1 MLVGS
6 DSNAHPPFSSPTT
19 HAHLPDRLHS
29 RKHLHRRPE
38 STLVLCTANT
48 QVKREKGYDIPAVST
63 SWTRSPPRRTA
74 SRWRMLCAFWRS
86 PLRQSFTTFAAIAR
100 DRVQIRSASSDNQSI
115 ERQPDATRRAFA
127 VCHCTRLRWF
137 GGMTAGLLR
146 LYPNHVTC
154 LASPTEPD

>member
-19 HAHLPDRLHS
+19 HAHRPDRLYS
-29 RKHLHRRPE
+29 RKHLHPRPGVH
-38 STLVLCTANT
+38 SRPLYS
-48 QVKREKGYDIPAVST
+48 KRKIERERGSDIPAVST

-74 SRWRMLCAFWRS
+74 SRWRMLCASWRS

-100 DRVQIRSASSDNQSI
+100 NRVQICSASLDNQSI
-115 ERQPDATRRAFA
+115 ERQPDATLRAFA

-146 LYPNHVTC
+146 LYPSHVTR
-154 LASPTEPD
+154 LAS